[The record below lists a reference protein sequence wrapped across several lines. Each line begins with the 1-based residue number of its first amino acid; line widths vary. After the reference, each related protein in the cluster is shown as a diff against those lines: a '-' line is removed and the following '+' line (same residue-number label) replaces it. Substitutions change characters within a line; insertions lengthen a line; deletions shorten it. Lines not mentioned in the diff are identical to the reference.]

1 MLSGIFKMTHNAKS
15 KSSNETKPQNLEN
28 DFAKAKYK
36 HYANSAYRY
45 AKQKGF
51 LRGEDVLKSIETKHL

>member
-1 MLSGIFKMTHNAKS
+1 MKLDAKL

-28 DFAKAKYK
+28 DFAKAKYN

-51 LRGEDVLKSIETKHL
+51 LTGEDVLKSIEIKHL